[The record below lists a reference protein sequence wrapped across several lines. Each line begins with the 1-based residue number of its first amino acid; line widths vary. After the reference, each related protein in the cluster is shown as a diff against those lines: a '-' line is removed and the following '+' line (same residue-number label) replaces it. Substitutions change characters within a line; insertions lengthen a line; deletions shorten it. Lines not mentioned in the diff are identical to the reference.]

1 MAELAACVREKTIG
15 RKPTLLHVP
24 TSWNSADW
32 HFRHPMDYM
41 GSDGGGGIGGGPGT
55 AVGAALALLDSDR
68 LPLALVGD
76 GDFLMGATALW
87 TAVHYRIP
95 TLMVIANNRSFY
107 NDEVHQAKVAKA
119 RKRPVRN
126 KWIGQRMTDPEIALS
141 KIAEAQGALG
151 LGPARSWDQLAGML
165 DAALAHVDA
174 GGVAVIDARVIP
186 GYTKSVEHGMAG
198 QIASVTDRR

>member
-1 MAELAACVREKTIG
+1 MREKTIG